1 MEYLVEG
8 LRYSLSYKDLRKRYN
23 EMIELSDEDFLE
35 SLPEALHLA
44 CVICY
49 LKETPIE
56 HTLSD
61 MGVIHELVHLLHI
74 KEDTLADLPR
84 IRLVFKNVLKLC

>member
-35 SLPEALHLA
+35 RLPEALHLA

-56 HTLSD
+56 HALSD

-84 IRLVFKNVLKLC
+84 IRLVFKNVLELC